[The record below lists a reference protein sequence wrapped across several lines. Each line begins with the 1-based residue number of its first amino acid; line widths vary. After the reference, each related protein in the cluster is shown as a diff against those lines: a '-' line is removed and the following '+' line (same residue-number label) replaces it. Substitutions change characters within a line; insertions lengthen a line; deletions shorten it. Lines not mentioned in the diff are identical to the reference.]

1 MCPET
6 QNTLLKICCVLGYF
20 PLGLTQGGL
29 KKQQERLQTD
39 LRNLYERMV
48 IPAPQASQTTSPY
61 PVGVSYASTTF
72 QGQHMVYLKLNK
84 RCITYF
90 YKFL

>member
-1 MCPET
+1 
-6 QNTLLKICCVLGYF
+6 VLGYF

-48 IPAPQASQTTSPY
+48 IPAPQARQTTSPY